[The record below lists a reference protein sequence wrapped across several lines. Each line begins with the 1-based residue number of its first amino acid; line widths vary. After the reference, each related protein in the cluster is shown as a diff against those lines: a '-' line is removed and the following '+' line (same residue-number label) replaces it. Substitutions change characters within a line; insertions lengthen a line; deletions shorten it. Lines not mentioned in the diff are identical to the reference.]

1 MTFEDK
7 IHEPRFTTKQASEVT
22 GVNWET
28 MRGWIKRKIILAD
41 PQDDVRAVKA
51 QGSPYLLSFASIMQ
65 IAITARLD
73 ELGIPPSR
81 GGTIALKFTHMGE
94 AKAEWVG
101 EPESSIYPGHRR
113 PGRLFG
119 DNRYTFLAAYAGEQF
134 GYVFG
139 AVGMKDES
147 FFQKLFFPA
156 GIQTNRAQVAAVLWI
171 DPIFRDLKYR
181 LDTGENA

>member
-1 MTFEDK
+1 MTFDDK

-28 MRGWIKRKIILAD
+28 MRGWIKRKIILAK
-41 PQDDVRAVKA
+41 PEDDVRGVKA

-65 IAITARLD
+65 IAITAKLD

-81 GGTIALKFTHMGE
+81 GGAIALEFTHMGE
-94 AKAEWVG
+94 GKAVWVG
-101 EPESSIYPGHRR
+101 EPESSVYPEPRR

-119 DNRYTFLAAYAGEQF
+119 GNRFTFLAAYAGEQF
-134 GYVFG
+134 GYVFD
-139 AVGMKDES
+139 AAGMKDER
-147 FFQKLFFPA
+147 FFNKLFFPE
-156 GIQTNRAQVAAVLWI
+156 GVQTNRVQVAAVVWI